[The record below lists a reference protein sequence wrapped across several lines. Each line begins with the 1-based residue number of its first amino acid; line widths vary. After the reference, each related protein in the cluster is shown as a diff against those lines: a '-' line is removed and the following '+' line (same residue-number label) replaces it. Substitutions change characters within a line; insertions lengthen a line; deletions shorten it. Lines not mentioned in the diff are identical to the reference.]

1 MTHEELLRERVAK
14 LEVQMEHLAAK
25 LDDTHQK
32 VEEMHAILLQAK
44 GARWVIVGLAGIAGL
59 ASGLLAKAMPWSSAW
74 PR

>member
-14 LEVQMEHLAAK
+14 LEVQMEYLAAK

-44 GARWVIVGLAGIAGL
+44 GARWVIVGLAGMAGL
-59 ASGLLAKAMPWSSAW
+59 ASGLLAKLTPWAGSW
-74 PR
+74 TR